1 MAAGSRAQAGWA
13 GVGIAPPVGSEVRL
27 RRDGRTGRVVAHS
40 QGGLLC
46 RVRVDGG
53 RAGATTLELP
63 GCELLPP
70 HQTAPDAAPVPDDS
84 AAEKPSGP
92 WPGSVVVRVIEQ
104 ASEAA
109 RSAADDPVQPRQPPP
124 AAPAGLAEG
133 SPAWTPAPKPS
144 LMSHFVR
151 LGGRGP
157 ARSERDARP
166 H

>member
-1 MAAGSRAQAGWA
+1 
-13 GVGIAPPVGSEVRL
+13 VRL

-46 RVRVDGG
+46 RVRVEGG

-70 HQTAPDAAPVPDDS
+70 HQPAPETATPDS
-84 AAEKPSGP
+84 ADGADKPAGP
-92 WPGSVVVRVIEQ
+92 GPGSVIVRVIEQ

-109 RSAADDPVQPRQPPP
+109 RFGADGPAPAPQPSH
-124 AAPAGLAEG
+124 AAPPGLAEG
-133 SPAWTPAPKPS
+133 SPTWTPAPRPS
-144 LMSHFVR
+144 LMSQLVR

-157 ARSERDARP
+157 ARPAERDTRP

>member
-13 GVGIAPPVGSEVRL
+13 GIGIAPPVGSEVRL

-46 RVRVDGG
+46 RVRVEGG
-53 RAGATTLELP
+53 RAGSTTLELP

-70 HQTAPDAAPVPDDS
+70 HQPAPELAPATADATADLP
-84 AAEKPSGP
+84 AGP
-92 WPGSVVVRVIEQ
+92 GPGSVIVRVIEQ

-109 RSAADDPVQPRQPPP
+109 RSGSDGPVP
-124 AAPAGLAEG
+124 AAQAAPPGLAEG
-133 SPAWTPAPKPS
+133 SPTWTAASRPS
-144 LMSHFVR
+144 LMSHLAR

-157 ARSERDARP
+157 VRQADRESRP